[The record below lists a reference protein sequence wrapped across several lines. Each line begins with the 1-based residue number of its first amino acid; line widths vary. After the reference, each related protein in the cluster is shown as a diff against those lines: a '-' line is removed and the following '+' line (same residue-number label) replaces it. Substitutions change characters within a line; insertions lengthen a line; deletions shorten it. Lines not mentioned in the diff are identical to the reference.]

1 MILTPHIAWRSNQ
14 SLDAL
19 QEAAVDRARKAL
31 TGHDRFDFRVTRSSI
46 WLDAGHMLLKGYNH
60 NPVR

>member
-31 TGHDRFDFRVTRSSI
+31 TGQPLPDVVS
-46 WLDAGHMLLKGYNH
+46 
-60 NPVR
+60 V